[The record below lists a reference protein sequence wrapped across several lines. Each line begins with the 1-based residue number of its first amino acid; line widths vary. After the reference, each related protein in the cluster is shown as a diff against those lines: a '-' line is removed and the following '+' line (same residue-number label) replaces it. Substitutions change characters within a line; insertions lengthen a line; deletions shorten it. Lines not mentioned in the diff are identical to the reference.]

1 MKSLYADTTFCVP
14 RAFFIPKREDS
25 ISATID
31 LVREWISRSRAH
43 IILLS
48 YKANLGYEHM
58 FMRLSEEFQMKVN
71 AVGFRLWVN
80 SCGTPL
86 CEEKLDL
93 LGILISGYL
102 KF

>member
-1 MKSLYADTTFCVP
+1 MKELKSLYADTTFCVP

-31 LVREWISRSRAH
+31 LVRDWISRSRAH

-71 AVGFRLWVN
+71 AVEW
-80 SCGTPL
+80 S
-86 CEEKLDL
+86 
-93 LGILISGYL
+93 
-102 KF
+102 